1 MEENKY
7 LNERNYQRGKK
18 KVMGLALIVF
28 LLGLTIGGGLIVTG
42 IMKTNSTKSEIT
54 QKEARRTESDIKA
67 DIADI
72 ESKIDAAELEIK
84 SLRNEQQRIF
94 MEDKGF
100 SDRYYEKDAEIIV
113 KENELSKLKNS
124 NSDLKDELWK
134 IQSGYNDTK
143 NSIESSKYIPFYMFG
158 AFIIIASSMMAGSI
172 YMFGKRREI
181 AAFTTQQVMP
191 VAKEG
196 INEMAPTIGNVA
208 GEIAKGIHNGI
219 NESDK
224 EEK

>member
-18 KVMGLALIVF
+18 KVMALALIVF
-28 LLGLTIGGGLIVTG
+28 LLGLIIGGGLIVTG

-54 QKEARRTESDIKA
+54 EKEFKRTESDIQD
-67 DIADI
+67 DITDV
-72 ESKIDAAELEIK
+72 ESKIDAAKLEMNT
-84 SLRNEQQRIF
+84 LRNEQQRIF

-100 SDRYYEKDAEIIV
+100 SDRYYAKNSEITT
-113 KENELSKLKNS
+113 KENELSKLQSTK
-124 NSDLKDELWK
+124 SDLESELWK

-143 NSIESSKYIPFYMFG
+143 NSIATSRYIPFYMFG
-158 AFIIIASSMMAGSI
+158 AFIIIASSMAAGSI
-172 YMFGKRREI
+172 YIFGKRREI

-191 VAKEG
+191 IAKEG

-208 GEIAKGIHNGI
+208 GEIAKGIHNGL

-224 EEK
+224 EE

>member
-1 MEENKY
+1 MAENKY
-7 LNERNYQRGKK
+7 LNEENYQRSKR
-18 KVMGLALIVF
+18 KVMRLALIVF
-28 LLGLTIGGGLIVTG
+28 LLGLAFGGGLIVTG
-42 IMKTNSTKSEIT
+42 IMKTNSIKSDIIE
-54 QKEARRTESDIKA
+54 KEAKRTESDVQS
-67 DIADI
+67 DIVEI
-72 ESKIDAAELEIK
+72 ESKIDVIELEIK

-100 SDRYYEKDAEIIV
+100 SDRYYEKDTEITV
-113 KENELSKLKNS
+113 KKNELSKLKNS

-143 NSIESSKYIPFYMFG
+143 NSIATSKYAAYYIFG
-158 AFIIIASSMMAGSI
+158 AFIIIASSMIAGSI

-191 VAKEG
+191 IAKEG